1 MPAGDETKKQY
12 GYYQL
17 FLFLNDEL
25 GKLRQPTC
33 H

>member
-17 FLFLNDEL
+17 FLFLNDLE
-25 GKLRQPTC
+25 KLRQPTC